1 MSQFIQSSITLVC
14 RLLTKEDGPPP
25 SNVTYFEGE
34 ITARNE
40 ESAFGMP
47 TVTLKTKLINQAV
60 MAHPKGHI
68 VVGSGAH
75 RRAVAIGSEHADLP
89 GAFRIDMAA
98 RRPGEQPVALARFD
112 LSPFLVE
119 VESFDPAGIL

>member
-47 TVTLKTKLINQAV
+47 TVSLKTKLTNQDGGTLVDATLDV
-60 MAHPKGHI
+60 ESLFRDIGKSFPPPP
-68 VVGSGAH
+68 SGAEGMS
-75 RRAVAIGSEHADLP
+75 ADSEPPSTSTDAT
-89 GAFRIDMAA
+89 A
-98 RRPGEQPVALARFD
+98 PV
-112 LSPFLVE
+112 S
-119 VESFDPAGIL
+119 